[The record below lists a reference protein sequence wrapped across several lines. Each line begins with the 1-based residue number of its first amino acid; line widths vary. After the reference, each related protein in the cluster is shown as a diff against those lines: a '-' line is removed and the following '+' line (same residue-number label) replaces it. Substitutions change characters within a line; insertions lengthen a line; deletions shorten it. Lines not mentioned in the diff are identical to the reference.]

1 MAGEKTEK
9 ATAKK
14 IKDERKKGNVF
25 QSKDVVSVVILFVGF
40 FLIIQLVPFIYLQV
54 KNFFFAQLDKIVDTQ
69 TLTVTSC
76 NQMFREVAETFFI
89 SALPIMLII
98 AFCIIIMIGVQTGF
112 LVSGELLKPKFNKI
126 NPFTGI
132 KRMFSLRSL
141 VELVKSII
149 KVTLILVAIYTT
161 IKSLI
166 PLAPDMMTTELAEN
180 VSFMMNETMSM
191 VKTICMIFVAV
202 AIFDFVYQMYDYNKK
217 LKMDKQEIKD
227 EYKQMEGDPHVKG
240 ERRNKQREMS
250 MNRMMAEVPGADVI
264 VRNPTHYAVALK
276 YDMDK
281 DVAPIIVAKGK
292 DYIAL
297 RIVDIGEKNK
307 IPIQENRPL
316 ARGLYEIAEINDYV
330 PAELYKA
337 VAELMAWVY
346 SNKKKD
352 KIIS

>member
-1 MAGEKTEK
+1 
-9 ATAKK
+9 
-14 IKDERKKGNVF
+14 
-25 QSKDVVSVVILFVGF
+25 
-40 FLIIQLVPFIYLQV
+40 
-54 KNFFFAQLDKIVDTQ
+54 
-69 TLTVTSC
+69 
-76 NQMFREVAETFFI
+76 
-89 SALPIMLII
+89 
-98 AFCIIIMIGVQTGF
+98 
-112 LVSGELLKPKFNKI
+112 
-126 NPFTGI
+126 
-132 KRMFSLRSL
+132 
-141 VELVKSII
+141 
-149 KVTLILVAIYTT
+149 
-161 IKSLI
+161 LI

>member
-9 ATAKK
+9 ATPKK
-14 IKDERKKGNVF
+14 VKDERKKGNAF

-40 FLIIQLVPFIYLQV
+40 FLTSQLVPFIYLQV
-54 KNFFFAQLDKIVDTQ
+54 KNFFFAQMDKIADTE
-69 TLTVTSC
+69 TLTVISC
-76 NQMFREVAETFFI
+76 NQMFREVAKAFFI

-98 AFCIIIMIGVQTGF
+98 GFCMIIMVGAQTGF

-132 KRMFSLRSL
+132 KRLFSLRSL
-141 VELVKSII
+141 VELAKSIM

-180 VSFMMNETMSM
+180 AAFLMNETMSM
-191 VKTICMIFVAV
+191 VKTICMIFVVV
-202 AIFDFVYQMYDYNKK
+202 AILDFAYQKYDYNKK
-217 LKMDKQEIKD
+217 LKMEKQEIKD
-227 EYKQMEGDPHVKG
+227 EYKQTEGDPRIKG
-240 ERRNKQREMS
+240 QRRNKQREMS
-250 MNRMMAEVPGADVI
+250 MNRMMAAVPEADVI

-281 DVAPIIVAKGK
+281 DVAPIIIAKGK
-292 DYIAL
+292 DHIAF
-297 RIVDIGEKNK
+297 RIIEIGEKNRV
-307 IPIQENRPL
+307 PIQENRPL

-346 SNKKKD
+346 SNKKKE
-352 KIIS
+352 K

>member
-9 ATAKK
+9 ATPKK
-14 IKDERKKGNVF
+14 VKDERKKGNAF

-40 FLIIQLVPFIYLQV
+40 FLTSQLVPFIYLQV
-54 KNFFFAQLDKIVDTQ
+54 KNFFFAQMDKIADTQ
-69 TLTVTSC
+69 TLTVISC
-76 NQMFREVAETFFI
+76 NQMFREVAKTFFI
-89 SALPIMLII
+89 STLPIMLII
-98 AFCIIIMIGVQTGF
+98 AFSMIIMVGAQTGF

-132 KRMFSLRSL
+132 KRLFSLRSL
-141 VELVKSII
+141 VELAKSIM

-180 VSFMMNETMSM
+180 AAFLMNETMSM
-191 VKTICMIFVAV
+191 VKTICMIFVVV
-202 AIFDFVYQMYDYNKK
+202 AILDFAYQKYDYNKK
-217 LKMDKQEIKD
+217 LKMEKQEIKD
-227 EYKQMEGDPHVKG
+227 EYKQTEGDPHVKG
-240 ERRNKQREMS
+240 QRRNKQREMS
-250 MNRMMAEVPGADVI
+250 MNRMMSAVPEADVI

-281 DVAPIIVAKGK
+281 DVAPIIIAKGK
-292 DYIAL
+292 DHIAF
-297 RIVDIGEKNK
+297 RIIEIGEKNRV
-307 IPIQENRPL
+307 PIQENRPL

-346 SNKKKD
+346 SNKKKE
-352 KIIS
+352 K